1 MSVFTE
7 LKTRDMNT
15 QLVESLIQVILSLS
29 PEERKLLET
38 KLFWD
43 SSEPTTHE
51 IMQIAQSGGAFD
63 FLADEPDLYS
73 LEDGE
78 PI

>member
-1 MSVFTE
+1 
-7 LKTRDMNT
+7 MNT

-29 PEERKLLET
+29 PEERKLLEI

-51 IMQIAQSGGAFD
+51 IVKLAQTGGAFN

>member
-1 MSVFTE
+1 
-7 LKTRDMNT
+7 MNT

-51 IMQIAQSGGAFD
+51 IMKLAQSGGVFD

>member
-1 MSVFTE
+1 
-7 LKTRDMNT
+7 MNT

-73 LEDGE
+73 FEDGE

>member
-1 MSVFTE
+1 
-7 LKTRDMNT
+7 MNT

-43 SSEPTTHE
+43 TSEPTTDE
-51 IMQIAQSGGAFD
+51 IMKLAHSGGAFE